1 MDQVDYRLAQT
12 PEEKEE
18 IYNLR
23 YRAYLR
29 EGAVKESPEQRVTDQ
44 YDDLPNS
51 WTFGV
56 YLFGEL
62 YSSVRISVL
71 TPEWREFCSAEAFGE
86 ILHPRLDRGEVIIDP
101 ARFVADPDKVKRLPE
116 LPYLTLRLAYMAC
129 EYFNAD
135 LGLAIVRAEHQ
146 AFYRRVFLHETIA
159 EPRMFPGL
167 LKPVGL
173 MAADFPAMKEKVF
186 ERYPMMRSTAFERR
200 MLFERASARRARSAP
215 AVPNTSGPRWFRIP
229 EPDGLRVESAV
240 RTCRLSPGLARLV
253 IMPRGRCI
261 SPRCPPQSP
270 KSGDFGPVCACLH
283 RRATFTNH

>member
-1 MDQVDYRLAQT
+1 MRSAAEPSTAALGRSSDLLDQVDYRLAQT

-29 EGAVKESPEQRVTDQ
+29 EGAVKESAGQRVTDQ

-56 YLFGEL
+56 YFRGDLH
-62 YSSVRISVL
+62 SSVRISVL
-71 TPEWREFCSAEAFGE
+71 TSEWRLSCSAEAFGE
-86 ILHPRLDRGEVIIDP
+86 ILNPRLDRGETIVDP
-101 ARFVADPDKVKRLPE
+101 ARFVADPDKAKRLPE
-116 LPYLTLRLAYMAC
+116 LPYVTLRLAYMAC

-135 LGLAIVRAEHQ
+135 IGLAIVRAEHQ

-159 EPRMFPGL
+159 EPRDFPGL

-173 MAADFPAMKEKVF
+173 MAADFPALRDKVF

-200 MLFERASARRARSAP
+200 MLFERAGERHAP
-215 AVPNTSGPRWFRIP
+215 TPDAMVSPFERTSI
-229 EPDGLRVESAV
+229 V
-240 RTCRLSPGLARLV
+240 
-253 IMPRGRCI
+253 
-261 SPRCPPQSP
+261 PQS
-270 KSGDFGPVCACLH
+270 
-283 RRATFTNH
+283 

>member
-1 MDQVDYRLAQT
+1 MRSPVEAPSSVFGRGADLLEHVDYRLAEAT
-12 PEEKEE
+12 EDKEE

-29 EGAVKESPEQRVTDQ
+29 EGAIHESPLQRNTDQ
-44 YDDLPNS
+44 YDGLPNS

-56 YLFGEL
+56 YFRGEL

-71 TPEWREFCSAEAFGE
+71 TSEWRQSCSTEIFGE
-86 ILHPRLDRGEVIIDP
+86 ILHPRLDRGEIIVDP
-101 ARFVADPDKVKRLPE
+101 SRFVADPDKAKRFPE
-116 LPYLTLRLAYMAC
+116 LPYLTLRVAYMAC

-159 EPRMFPGL
+159 EPRMLPGL

-173 MAADFPAMKEKVF
+173 MAADFPALKEKVF

-200 MLFERASARRARSAP
+200 MLFERAGGRRPSPDLLVAANDRTSI
-215 AVPNTSGPRWFRIP
+215 VPQ
-229 EPDGLRVESAV
+229 A
-240 RTCRLSPGLARLV
+240 
-253 IMPRGRCI
+253 
-261 SPRCPPQSP
+261 
-270 KSGDFGPVCACLH
+270 
-283 RRATFTNH
+283 

>member
-1 MDQVDYRLAQT
+1 MRSPAESRPTAYARGSDLLEQVDYRLALT
-12 PEEKEE
+12 REEKEQ

-56 YLFGEL
+56 YFAGEL
-62 YSSVRISVL
+62 YSSVRISLL
-71 TPEWREFCSAEAFGE
+71 TSEYRQSCSAEAFGE
-86 ILHPRLDRGEVIIDP
+86 ILLPMLDQGKVIVDP
-101 ARFVADPDKVKRLPE
+101 ARFVADPDKVRRLPE
-116 LPYLTLRLAYMAC
+116 LPYVTLRLAYMAC

-173 MAADFPAMKEKVF
+173 MAADFPRLKEKVF

-200 MLFERASARRARSAP
+200 MLFDAPGFAQVPAGLMMASDELSSI
-215 AVPNTSGPRWFRIP
+215 VPQT
-229 EPDGLRVESAV
+229 
-240 RTCRLSPGLARLV
+240 
-253 IMPRGRCI
+253 
-261 SPRCPPQSP
+261 
-270 KSGDFGPVCACLH
+270 
-283 RRATFTNH
+283 

>member
-1 MDQVDYRLAQT
+1 MGSPAESRPTAYARGSDLLEQVDYRLAQT
-12 PEEKEE
+12 REEKEK

-29 EGAVKESPEQRVTDQ
+29 EGAVKESAEQRVTDQ

-56 YLFGEL
+56 YVAGEL
-62 YSSVRISVL
+62 YSSVRISLL
-71 TPEWREFCSAEAFGE
+71 TSEYRQSCSAEAFGE
-86 ILHPRLDRGEVIIDP
+86 ILLPMLDQGKVIVDP
-101 ARFVADPDKVKRLPE
+101 ARFVADPDKVRRLPE
-116 LPYLTLRLAYMAC
+116 LPYVTLRLAYMAC

-173 MAADFPAMKEKVF
+173 MAADFPRLKEKVF

-200 MLFERASARRARSAP
+200 MLFDAP
-215 AVPNTSGPRWFRIP
+215 GFAQVPA
-229 EPDGLRVESAV
+229 GLLVAADE
-240 RTCRLSPGLARLV
+240 LSSIV
-253 IMPRGRCI
+253 
-261 SPRCPPQSP
+261 PQ
-270 KSGDFGPVCACLH
+270 
-283 RRATFTNH
+283 T

>member
-1 MDQVDYRLAQT
+1 MRSPAESRPTAYARGSDLLEQVDYRLALT
-12 PEEKEE
+12 REEKEQ

-56 YLFGEL
+56 YFAGEL
-62 YSSVRISVL
+62 YSSVRISLL
-71 TPEWREFCSAEAFGE
+71 TSEYRQSCSAEAFGE
-86 ILHPRLDRGEVIIDP
+86 ILLPMLDQGKVIVDP
-101 ARFVADPDKVKRLPE
+101 ARFVADPDKVRRLPE
-116 LPYLTLRLAYMAC
+116 LPYVTLRLAYMAC

-173 MAADFPAMKEKVF
+173 MAADFPRLKEKVF

-200 MLFERASARRARSAP
+200 MLFDAPGFAQVPAGVLVASDELSSI
-215 AVPNTSGPRWFRIP
+215 VPQT
-229 EPDGLRVESAV
+229 
-240 RTCRLSPGLARLV
+240 
-253 IMPRGRCI
+253 
-261 SPRCPPQSP
+261 
-270 KSGDFGPVCACLH
+270 
-283 RRATFTNH
+283 

>member
-1 MDQVDYRLAQT
+1 MRSPAEASVTAIGRSSDLLDQVDYRLAQT

-56 YLFGEL
+56 YLHGEL

-71 TPEWREFCSAEAFGE
+71 TSDWRQSCSNEAFGE
-86 ILHPRLDRGEVIIDP
+86 ILNPRLDKGEVIIDP
-101 ARFVADPDKVKRLPE
+101 ARFVADPDRVKRFPE

-173 MAADFPAMKEKVF
+173 MAADFPTMKEKVF

-200 MLFERASARRARSAP
+200 MLFERPGERHFAPQPVDSRYERASI
-215 AVPNTSGPRWFRIP
+215 VPNS
-229 EPDGLRVESAV
+229 
-240 RTCRLSPGLARLV
+240 
-253 IMPRGRCI
+253 
-261 SPRCPPQSP
+261 
-270 KSGDFGPVCACLH
+270 
-283 RRATFTNH
+283 

>member
-1 MDQVDYRLAQT
+1 MRSQAGTSPAAIGRGPDLLEHVDYRLALSQA
-12 PEEKEE
+12 EKEE

-29 EGAVKESPEQRVTDQ
+29 EGAVKESSAQRVTDQ

-56 YLFGEL
+56 YVTGEL
-62 YSSVRISVL
+62 YSSVRISLL
-71 TPEWREFCSAEAFGE
+71 TSEWRQSCSAEAFGE
-86 ILHPRLDRGEVIIDP
+86 ILLPMLDQGKVIVDP
-101 ARFVADPDKVKRLPE
+101 ARFVADPDKVRRLPE
-116 LPYLTLRLAYMAC
+116 LPYVTLRLAYMAC

-173 MAADFPAMKEKVF
+173 MAADFPRLKERVF

-200 MLFERASARRARSAP
+200 MLFDRPGFAQVPADVVVASHEVTSI
-215 AVPNTSGPRWFRIP
+215 VPQAS
-229 EPDGLRVESAV
+229 
-240 RTCRLSPGLARLV
+240 
-253 IMPRGRCI
+253 
-261 SPRCPPQSP
+261 
-270 KSGDFGPVCACLH
+270 
-283 RRATFTNH
+283 